1 MYNKAFNKCLQN
13 PWGVHENASI
23 YDFGRHFLKM
33 PRMTFPSL
41 NTVAFLKV
49 PADVF
54 WGVFLTLQR
63 RFKIPCISISPV
75 VRDAAARAP
84 ARRGAADEGGRV
96 GARRDLLDDVEWERG
111 RLVSP
116 PPSSRCC
123 LRRRPGNVAAA
134 RHCFW
139 STAIDRDLGPWKINE
154 YIYSRTSRCL
164 GP

>member
-1 MYNKAFNKCLQN
+1 MIYMEKSESHNTTRIAVVAVVPGLQVAAQEGGDEAV
-13 PWGVHENASI
+13 GVPEAQ
-23 YDFGRHFLKM
+23 GLAAA
-33 PRMTFPSL
+33 L
-41 NTVAFLKV
+41 
-49 PADVF
+49 
-54 WGVFLTLQR
+54 
-63 RFKIPCISISPV
+63 
-75 VRDAAARAP
+75 DAAAHVA
-84 ARRGAADEGGRV
+84 AHRGAADEGGRV
-96 GARRDLLDDVEWERG
+96 GARRDLLDDVERERG